1 VGFGCSL
8 VFLGH
13 VLHWSSMVIVNR
25 STLILVKRMH
35 VSQLFS
41 GLFQLGVMDC
51 QVMTMPVRD
60 LAYRARKSY

>member
-1 VGFGCSL
+1 
-8 VFLGH
+8 
-13 VLHWSSMVIVNR
+13 MVIVNR

-60 LAYRARKSY
+60 LAYRARRSY